1 MQSKQFMEVDIIRD
15 EIHLFNGASTD
26 TDAVLKHWLPVVI
39 AGIAAI
45 WDKEHQ
51 KGPRLEDAVGLGKI
65 WEAIGVILN
74 ECKW

>member
-1 MQSKQFMEVDIIRD
+1 MEVDIIRD

-45 WDKEHQ
+45 
-51 KGPRLEDAVGLGKI
+51 
-65 WEAIGVILN
+65 
-74 ECKW
+74 